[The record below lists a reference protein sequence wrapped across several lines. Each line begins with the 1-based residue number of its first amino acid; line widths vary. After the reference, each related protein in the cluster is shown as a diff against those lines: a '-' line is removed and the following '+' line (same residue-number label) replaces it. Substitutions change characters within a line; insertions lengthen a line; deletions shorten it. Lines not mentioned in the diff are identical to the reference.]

1 MRAQPHGTRSAFG
14 QGRCAS
20 LLFRLTAAGGCSE
33 QAAYLQTFQ
42 RTKRRRHVGV
52 SAFSPHTRGGDP
64 RQQRVVRGGVGNW
77 GELRGGGAAKKMMH
91 DMRSHSSEASVFPI
105 HRGFKISG
113 HVDDAIQ
120 SRPHSASVCR
130 ASSTPIPP
138 HLGSACR
145 RVRAEGNLSRT
156 FSGNLHFMSS
166 GDSQT
171 SGSESYTPPS
181 SLAGEPHDASDTQ
194 RRARRFTSVEDTTTE
209 TAIGVSSAI
218 EIPNVRRKRQTD

>member
-1 MRAQPHGTRSAFG
+1 MDARTTTRDAIRIRTG
-14 QGRCAS
+14 AVRI
-20 LLFRLTAAGGCSE
+20 AALPTDCSWW
-33 QAAYLQTFQ
+33 LQ
-42 RTKRRRHVGV
+42 RTGSV
-52 SAFSPHTRGGDP
+52 SPDFPTHQAETTRGGF
-64 RQQRVVRGGVGNW
+64 RLLTSHTRRRSSTAACRARWRGQ
-77 GELRGGGAAKKMMH
+77 LGGAAKKMMH